1 MNVLYLTNL
10 PAPYRVDFFNELG
23 KEVNLT
29 VLYERQ
35 TAGDRDARWRS
46 RNAENFRELYL
57 GGVKISAAA
66 SFSRNV
72 LHYLKDNSFDVR
84 IIGGYSTPTE
94 MLAIRYMKRHNMRYI
109 LSIDGGFPAKEH
121 PLLKK
126 IKTYF
131 ISGAAL
137 YLGTGKNAAGYF
149 TH

>member
-84 IIGGYSTPTE
+84 IIGGYSTC
-94 MLAIRYMKRHNMRYI
+94 
-109 LSIDGGFPAKEH
+109 
-121 PLLKK
+121 LLY
-126 IKTYF
+126 T
-131 ISGAAL
+131 SRCV
-137 YLGTGKNAAGYF
+137 
-149 TH
+149 